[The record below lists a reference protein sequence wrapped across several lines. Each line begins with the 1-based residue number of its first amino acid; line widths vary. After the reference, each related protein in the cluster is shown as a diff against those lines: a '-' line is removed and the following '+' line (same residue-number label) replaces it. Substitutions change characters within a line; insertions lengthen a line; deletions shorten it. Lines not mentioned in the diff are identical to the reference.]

1 MTARQSRIDIRT
13 TIDAKKLIE
22 TAANYMG
29 LTASSF
35 ILETVVERASSIL
48 NRAQH
53 ITLTESQSKLFLEL
67 LDNPPEPNQNLKKLF
82 QEHHKK

>member
-13 TIDAKKLIE
+13 TTDAKKLIE
-22 TAANYMG
+22 TAASYMG

-53 ITLTESQSKLFLEL
+53 ITLNESQSKRFLEL
-67 LDNPPEPNQNLKKLF
+67 LDNPPEPHQNLKKLF
-82 QEHHKK
+82 QKHHQK